1 MNFPVKIYNLLCK
14 TLEISKFGEFFTK
27 KPTVFLF
34 WHSNFFVL
42 PYAFKDSPVYVL
54 VSPSRDGEIIS
65 RFLYHFNLGTIRS
78 SQRRDRF
85 KGLREMVDVL
95 GKGGNIAITP
105 DGPIGPRKK
114 FKRGTISLLKALNV
128 RVVFVGVAYSS
139 FWELDT
145 WDSFR
150 IPMPFSKVIIYAYES
165 FPKDEREAEG
175 LLNLADSLARSLL

>member
-14 TLEISKFGEFFTK
+14 TLEISKFGEFFTE

-105 DGPIGPRKK
+105 DGP
-114 FKRGTISLLKALNV
+114 
-128 RVVFVGVAYSS
+128 
-139 FWELDT
+139 
-145 WDSFR
+145 
-150 IPMPFSKVIIYAYES
+150 
-165 FPKDEREAEG
+165 
-175 LLNLADSLARSLL
+175 